1 MVYET
6 AGLIALLSIVIIYLQ
21 LRRGKNKPDDNR
33 LEAQKV
39 ELRQIKKQLQ
49 QANNLFTAFIVQIL
63 ARFKQTEAELK
74 AATTENDSLKQT
86 VHKLQQQLASVE
98 SERDEVR
105 KISTNLRIENIY
117 FEQKIEQLEAHKKVI
132 IQELGGSLSSQDI
145 EFITWEFL
153 IEKVKEVTSQLNE
166 VIAQNQSLIKTNTDL
181 QQERDVLTR
190 ELNQVKDNNTR
201 LTHDNLQ
208 LRACKNSLESE
219 LRRAI
224 DRIQPLEIDNNQLEQ
239 EKTQLERKLYE
250 LNSFNSTSRQLETKV
265 KQLEENATEV
275 EKAKIS
281 LELKLKDEKSRVA
294 LIQQEIESL
303 RITTPDEEINRLLAK
318 TAQQEEIIKEL
329 REEIESWKIII
340 VDPDKVIITPD
351 EEINRLL
358 AKIAQL
364 EKIIKKQLAK
374 ITQLEELIKELE
386 ELIKELIK
394 KPDAISL
401 LKDYNDLV
409 YFVQTSLGASG
420 IEELNDWEKTEEF
433 YIELISRLCFIDTIL
448 VTKIRSLECELNFVY
463 HEDIAEVLAVSF
475 SYPGKFLF
483 WSNGEMWWELS
494 YFFNNKL

>member
-6 AGLIALLSIVIIYLQ
+6 AGLIALVSIVIIYLQ

-74 AATTENDSLKQT
+74 AATTENNSLKQT
-86 VHKLQQQLASVE
+86 VQRLQQQLASVE

-105 KISTNLRIENIY
+105 KISTNLRIENVY
-117 FEQKIEQLEAHKKVI
+117 FEQKIEELEAHKKVL

-153 IEKVKEVTSQLNE
+153 IEKVKEVTRQLNE
-166 VIAQNQSLIKTNTDL
+166 VIAQNQSLIKKNTDL
-181 QQERDVLTR
+181 EQERDVLRR

-201 LTHDNLQ
+201 LTQDNLQ
-208 LRACKNSLESE
+208 LRASQNSLESE
-219 LRRAI
+219 IRRAI

-250 LNSFNSTSRQLETKV
+250 SNSFNSTSRQLETKV
-265 KQLEENATEV
+265 KQLEENAREL

-281 LELKLKDEKSRVA
+281 LELQLKDEKNRVA
-294 LIQQEIESL
+294 LLQQEIESL

-318 TAQQEEIIKEL
+318 IAQQEELIKKL
-329 REEIESWKIII
+329 REEIESLIII
-340 VDPDKVIITPD
+340 NQNNDGIIF
-351 EEINRLL
+351 
-358 AKIAQL
+358 L
-364 EKIIKKQLAK
+364 ENYKDL
-374 ITQLEELIKELE
+374 
-386 ELIKELIK
+386 
-394 KPDAISL
+394 SL
-401 LKDYNDLV
+401 LENYNDLV
-409 YFVQTSLGASG
+409 YFVQTSLGTSG
-420 IEELNDWEKTEEF
+420 IEELDDWGKTEEF

-463 HEDIAEVLAVSF
+463 HEDIAEALDISF

>member
-1 MVYET
+1 MVYGT

-21 LRRGKNKPDDNR
+21 LRRGKNKPEDNR
-33 LEAQKV
+33 VEAQTV

-49 QANNLFTAFIVQIL
+49 QGNNLFTAFIVQIL

-74 AATTENDSLKQT
+74 AATTDNNSLKQT
-86 VHKLQQQLASVE
+86 VQRLQQQLASVE

-105 KISTNLRIENIY
+105 KISTNLRIENVY
-117 FEQKIEQLEAHKKVI
+117 FEQKIEELEAHKKVL

-153 IEKVKEVTSQLNE
+153 IDKVKEVTRQLNE
-166 VIAQNQSLIKTNTDL
+166 FIAQNQSLIKTNTDL
-181 QQERDVLTR
+181 QQERDVLRR

-201 LTHDNLQ
+201 LTQDNLQ
-208 LRACKNSLESE
+208 LRASKNSLESE

-250 LNSFNSTSRQLETKV
+250 LNSLNSNSRQLETKV
-265 KQLEENATEV
+265 KQLEENARDI

-281 LELKLKDEKSRVA
+281 LELQLKDEKSRVA
-294 LIQQEIESL
+294 FLQQEIDSL
-303 RITTPDEEINRLLAK
+303 RITTPDEENNRLLAK
-318 TAQQEEIIKEL
+318 TAQLEEIIKEL
-329 REEIESWKIII
+329 REEIDSLRIII
-340 VDPDKVIITPD
+340 LTPHKVIITPD
-351 EEINRLL
+351 EEINRLR

-364 EKIIKKQLAK
+364 EDIIEKLLARIAQLLEDIIKK
-374 ITQLEELIKELE
+374 LEDFIKN
-386 ELIKELIK
+386 
-394 KPDAISL
+394 PDGISL

-409 YFVQTSLGASG
+409 YFVQTSLGSSG
-420 IEELNDWEKTEEF
+420 IEELNDWEKTEDF

-463 HEDIAEVLAVSF
+463 HEDIAEALDISF

-494 YFFNNKL
+494 YFFNSKL

>member
-33 LEAQKV
+33 LEAQTV
-39 ELRQIKKQLQ
+39 ELRQINKQLQ

-74 AATTENDSLKQT
+74 AATTENNSLKQT
-86 VHKLQQQLASVE
+86 VQNLQQQLTSVE

-117 FEQKIEQLEAHKKVI
+117 FEQKIEELEAHKKVL

-153 IEKVKEVTSQLNE
+153 IEKVKEVTRQLNE

-181 QQERDVLTR
+181 QQERDVLRR

-201 LTHDNLQ
+201 LTQDNLQ
-208 LRACKNSLESE
+208 LRASQNSLESE
-219 LRRAI
+219 IRREL
-224 DRIQPLEIDNNQLEQ
+224 DRVQPLEIDNNQLEQ

-250 LNSFNSTSRQLETKV
+250 LNSLNSNSRQLETKV
-265 KQLEENATEV
+265 KQLEEKAREL

-281 LELKLKDEKSRVA
+281 LELQLERKLYELNSLKSNSPQLETKVKQLEGKARELEKAKISLELQLKDERNKVA
-294 LIQQEIESL
+294 LLEEKIKILEIENG
-303 RITTPDEEINRLLAK
+303 DDEINL
-318 TAQQEEIIKEL
+318 
-329 REEIESWKIII
+329 
-340 VDPDKVIITPD
+340 
-351 EEINRLL
+351 LL
-358 AKIAQL
+358 AKIDKL
-364 EKIIKKQLAK
+364 NEIIKRLRDGHHDE
-374 ITQLEELIKELE
+374 IN
-386 ELIKELIK
+386 
-394 KPDAISL
+394 L
-401 LKDYNDLV
+401 LKYYNNLV
-409 YFVQTSLGASG
+409 YFVQTSLGTSG
-420 IEELNDWEKTEEF
+420 IEELDDWGKTEEF

-448 VTKIRSLECELNFVY
+448 VTKIRSLEYKLHPVY
-463 HEDIAEVLAVSF
+463 KEYIAVGLADRF

-483 WSNGEMWWELS
+483 WSNGEMWSELS
-494 YFFNNKL
+494 YFFNSKL

>member
-21 LRRGKNKPDDNR
+21 LRRGKNKPNDNQ

-74 AATTENDSLKQT
+74 AATTENNSLKQT
-86 VHKLQQQLASVE
+86 VQNLQQQLTSVE

-105 KISTNLRIENIY
+105 KISTNLRIENVY
-117 FEQKIEQLEAHKKVI
+117 FEQKVEELEAHKKVL

-153 IEKVKEVTSQLNE
+153 IEKVKEVTRQLNE
-166 VIAQNQSLIKTNTDL
+166 FIALNQSLIKTNTDL
-181 QQERDVLTR
+181 QQEIDVLRR

-201 LTHDNLQ
+201 LTQDNLQ
-208 LRACKNSLESE
+208 LRASQNSLESE
-219 LRRAI
+219 IRREL
-224 DRIQPLEIDNNQLEQ
+224 DRVQPLEIDNNQLEQ

-250 LNSFNSTSRQLETKV
+250 LNSLNSNSRQLETKV
-265 KQLEENATEV
+265 KQLEENAREL

-281 LELKLKDEKSRVA
+281 LERQLKDERNRVA
-294 LIQQEIESL
+294 RLQQEIESR
-303 RITTPDEEINRLLAK
+303 RITIPDEKINRLLAK
-318 TAQQEEIIKEL
+318 IAQQEEIIKEL
-329 REEIESWKIII
+329 REEIERLRIII
-340 VDPDKVIITPD
+340 LTPDKVIITPD

-364 EKIIKKQLAK
+364 EEIIKKLLARIAQLLEDLIK
-374 ITQLEELIKELE
+374 QLEDIIERR
-386 ELIKELIK
+386 
-394 KPDAISL
+394 DGISL
-401 LKDYNDLV
+401 LQDYNDLV

-420 IEELNDWEKTEEF
+420 IEELNDWEKTEDF

-448 VTKIRSLECELNFVY
+448 VTKIRSLECELKFVY
-463 HEDIAEVLAVSF
+463 QENTAEALAVSF

-494 YFFNNKL
+494 YFFNSKL

>member
-6 AGLIALLSIVIIYLQ
+6 AALIALLSIVIIYLQ
-21 LRRGKNKPDDNR
+21 LRRGKNKPEDNR
-33 LEAQKV
+33 LEAQTV
-39 ELRQIKKQLQ
+39 ELRQINKQLQ
-49 QANNLFTAFIVQIL
+49 QGNNLFTAFIVQII

-74 AATTENDSLKQT
+74 AATTDNNSLKQT
-86 VHKLQQQLASVE
+86 VQRLQQQLASVE

-105 KISTNLRIENIY
+105 KISTNLRIENVY
-117 FEQKIEQLEAHKKVI
+117 FEQKIEELEAHKKVL

-153 IEKVKEVTSQLNE
+153 IEKVKEVTRQLNE

-181 QQERDVLTR
+181 QQERDVLRR

-201 LTHDNLQ
+201 LTQDNLQ
-208 LRACKNSLESE
+208 LRASKNSLESE

-250 LNSFNSTSRQLETKV
+250 LNSLNSNSRQLETKV
-265 KQLEENATEV
+265 KQLEENARDL

-281 LELKLKDEKSRVA
+281 LELQLKDEKSRVA
-294 LIQQEIESL
+294 LLQQEIESL
-303 RITTPDEEINRLLAK
+303 RITTPDEENNRLLAK
-318 TAQQEEIIKEL
+318 IAQLEEIIKEL
-329 REEIESWKIII
+329 REEIESLRIII
-340 VDPDKVIITPD
+340 LTPHKVIITPD
-351 EEINRLL
+351 EENNRLR

-364 EKIIKKQLAK
+364 EELIKKLLARIAQL
-374 ITQLEELIKELE
+374 LEELIKKLE
-386 ELIKELIK
+386 DFLK
-394 KPDAISL
+394 KPDGISL

-409 YFVQTSLGASG
+409 YFVQTSLKASG
-420 IEELNDWEKTEEF
+420 IEELNDWEKTEDF

-463 HEDIAEVLAVSF
+463 HEDIAEALDISF

-494 YFFNNKL
+494 YFFNSKL

>member
-21 LRRGKNKPDDNR
+21 LRRGKNKPNDNQ

-74 AATTENDSLKQT
+74 AATTENNSLKQT
-86 VHKLQQQLASVE
+86 VQNLQQQLTSVE

-105 KISTNLRIENIY
+105 KISTNLRIENVY
-117 FEQKIEQLEAHKKVI
+117 FEQKVEELEAHKKVL

-153 IEKVKEVTSQLNE
+153 IEKVKEVTRQLNE
-166 VIAQNQSLIKTNTDL
+166 FIALNQSLIKTNTDL
-181 QQERDVLTR
+181 QQEIDVLRR

-201 LTHDNLQ
+201 LTQDNLQ
-208 LRACKNSLESE
+208 LRASQNSLESE
-219 LRRAI
+219 IRREL
-224 DRIQPLEIDNNQLEQ
+224 DRVQPLEIDNNQLEQ

-250 LNSFNSTSRQLETKV
+250 LNSLNSNSRQLETKV
-265 KQLEENATEV
+265 KQLEENAREL

-281 LELKLKDEKSRVA
+281 LERQLKDERNRVA
-294 LIQQEIESL
+294 RLQQEIESR
-303 RITTPDEEINRLLAK
+303 RIIIPDEK
-318 TAQQEEIIKEL
+318 
-329 REEIESWKIII
+329 
-340 VDPDKVIITPD
+340 
-351 EEINRLL
+351 INRLL

-364 EKIIKKQLAK
+364 EEIIKKLLARIAQLLEDLIK
-374 ITQLEELIKELE
+374 QLEDIIERR
-386 ELIKELIK
+386 
-394 KPDAISL
+394 DGISL
-401 LKDYNDLV
+401 LQDYNDLV

-420 IEELNDWEKTEEF
+420 IEELNDWEKKEDF

-448 VTKIRSLECELNFVY
+448 VTKIRSLECELKFVY
-463 HEDIAEVLAVSF
+463 QENTAEALAVSF

-483 WSNGEMWWELS
+483 WSNGEMWWVLS
-494 YFFNNKL
+494 YFFNSKL

>member
-21 LRRGKNKPDDNR
+21 LRRGKNKPEDNR

-39 ELRQIKKQLQ
+39 ELRQINKQLQ

-74 AATTENDSLKQT
+74 ATTTENNSLKQT
-86 VHKLQQQLASVE
+86 VQKLQQQLANVE

-117 FEQKIEQLEAHKKVI
+117 FEQKIAELEAHKKVL

-153 IEKVKEVTSQLNE
+153 IEKVKEVTNQLNE

-181 QQERDVLTR
+181 QQERDLLRR

-201 LTHDNLQ
+201 LTQDNLQ
-208 LRACKNSLESE
+208 LRASKNSLESE
-219 LRRAI
+219 LRRTL

-239 EKTQLERKLYE
+239 EKTQLD
-250 LNSFNSTSRQLETKV
+250 LNSLNSNLRQLEIKV
-265 KQLEENATEV
+265 KQLEGNAREL

-281 LELKLKDEKSRVA
+281 LERQLKDEKNRVA
-294 LIQQEIESL
+294 PLEQKIKNLEQVITQLETELEQEKSKCRATIEKMK
-303 RITTPDEEINRLLAK
+303 EENNRLLA
-318 TAQQEEIIKEL
+318 TIARQEEIIKEL
-329 REEIESWKIII
+329 REEIESLIII
-340 VDPDKVIITPD
+340 DPDNDGII
-351 EEINRLL
+351 
-358 AKIAQL
+358 L
-364 EKIIKKQLAK
+364 EDYNDL
-374 ITQLEELIKELE
+374 
-386 ELIKELIK
+386 
-394 KPDAISL
+394 SL
-401 LKDYNDLV
+401 LEYYNDLV
-409 YFVQTSLGASG
+409 YFVQTSLGTSG
-420 IEELNDWEKTEEF
+420 IEELDDWGKTEEF

-448 VTKIRSLECELNFVY
+448 ITKIKSLEYKFHPVY
-463 HEDIAEVLAVSF
+463 KEYIAASLDISF
-475 SYPGKFLF
+475 SYPGDFLF

>member
-33 LEAQKV
+33 LEAQTV
-39 ELRQIKKQLQ
+39 ELRQINQQLQ
-49 QANNLFTAFIVQIL
+49 QGNNLFTAFIVQIL

-74 AATTENDSLKQT
+74 AATTDNNSLKQT
-86 VHKLQQQLASVE
+86 VQRLQQQLASVE

-105 KISTNLRIENIY
+105 KISTNLRLENVY
-117 FEQKIEQLEAHKKVI
+117 FEQKIEELEAHKKVL

-153 IEKVKEVTSQLNE
+153 IEKVKEVTRQLNE

-181 QQERDVLTR
+181 QQERDVLKR

-201 LTHDNLQ
+201 LTQDNLQ
-208 LRACKNSLESE
+208 LRVSKNSLESE
-219 LRRAI
+219 IRRTL

-239 EKTQLERKLYE
+239 EKNQLEIKLYE
-250 LNSFNSTSRQLETKV
+250 LNSLNSNLRQLETKL
-265 KQLEENATEV
+265 KQLEENAREL

-281 LELKLKDEKSRVA
+281 LELQLKDEKNRVA
-294 LIQQEIESL
+294 LLQQEIESL
-303 RITTPDEEINRLLAK
+303 RITSSEK
-318 TAQQEEIIKEL
+318 
-329 REEIESWKIII
+329 
-340 VDPDKVIITPD
+340 
-351 EEINRLL
+351 EINRLL

-364 EKIIKKQLAK
+364 EETIKYLEQQIKQLENK
-374 ITQLEELIKELE
+374 SDSDGSEQEVERQSCQQYQLQDLYDLYDDGRNF
-386 ELIKELIK
+386 LGY
-394 KPDAISL
+394 
-401 LKDYNDLV
+401 YNDLV

-420 IEELNDWEKTEEF
+420 IEELNDWGKTEDF

-448 VTKIRSLECELNFVY
+448 VTKIRSLEYELHPVY
-463 HEDIAEVLAVSF
+463 KEYIAVALADRF

-494 YFFNNKL
+494 YFFNSKL

>member
-6 AGLIALLSIVIIYLQ
+6 AGLIALLSIVIIYLK

-33 LEAQKV
+33 LEAQTV
-39 ELRQIKKQLQ
+39 ELRQINQQLQ
-49 QANNLFTAFIVQIL
+49 QGNNLFTAFIVQIL
-63 ARFKQTEAELK
+63 ASFKQTEAELK
-74 AATTENDSLKQT
+74 AATTDNNSLKQT
-86 VHKLQQQLASVE
+86 VQRLQQQLASVE

-105 KISTNLRIENIY
+105 KFLTNLRIENIY
-117 FEQKIEQLEAHKKVI
+117 FEQKIEELEAHKKVL

-153 IEKVKEVTSQLNE
+153 IEKVKEVTRQLNE

-181 QQERDVLTR
+181 QQERDVLRR

-201 LTHDNLQ
+201 LTQDNLQ
-208 LRACKNSLESE
+208 LRASKNSLESE
-219 LRRAI
+219 LRRAL

-250 LNSFNSTSRQLETKV
+250 LNSLNSNSRQLETKV
-265 KQLEENATEV
+265 KQLEEHARDI

-281 LELKLKDEKSRVA
+281 LELQLKDEKSRVA
-294 LIQQEIESL
+294 LLQQEIESL
-303 RITTPDEEINRLLAK
+303 RITTPDEENNRLLAK
-318 TAQQEEIIKEL
+318 IAQLEEIIKEL
-329 REEIESWKIII
+329 REEIESLRIII
-340 VDPDKVIITPD
+340 LTPHKVIITPD
-351 EEINRLL
+351 EEINRLR

-364 EKIIKKQLAK
+364 EEIIKKLLARIAQL
-374 ITQLEELIKELE
+374 LEDLIKKLE
-386 ELIKELIK
+386 DFIK
-394 KPDAISL
+394 KPDGISL
-401 LKDYNDLV
+401 LKYYNDLV

-420 IEELNDWEKTEEF
+420 IEELNDWEKTEDF

-463 HEDIAEVLAVSF
+463 HEDIAEALDISF

-494 YFFNNKL
+494 YFFNSKL